1 MMAVTLPLLVLAP
14 LAGGIYDRIGP
25 RGLVAGGCAAG
36 AAGMIWVAAVLDK
49 DSYPWMVPGYV
60 LIGAGIG
67 LVMGPSNTDAMSAA
81 AAEFRAQAQGVIQT
95 MRQVG
100 ATIGLAIMGVVVT
113 QVEDSRLE
121 SSLSAL
127 GLPESAISQ
136 VENVLSKG
144 ADGQQDALAQVP
156 AAERAAIVADVQD
169 SVTDGIS
176 AALYIGGA
184 ALAVAAVVGF
194 LVLRHVHYDDEGD
207 PPIVAAGL
215 IHGAVAAPPVAGHA
229 VRQAAPERRRSGV
242 PGAPAAPTATQKG
255 AGRATRR
262 RRCARRPPSGPR
274 PRRPTARPG
283 PPGRRPRA
291 TAERGGARHDPRA
304 RRPVGRGTPRVRGRA
319 APPAWPDPHGEGVP
333 APGPRPPPGRHY
345 SPLGRT

>member
-1 MMAVTLPLLVLAP
+1 
-14 LAGGIYDRIGP
+14 
-25 RGLVAGGCAAG
+25 
-36 AAGMIWVAAVLDK
+36 MIWTAAVLDK
-49 DSYPWMVPGYV
+49 DSYPWMIPGYI

-127 GLPESAISQ
+127 GLPQSAISQ

-184 ALAVAAVVGF
+184 ALAVAAVVAF

-207 PPIVAAGL
+207 PPIVAAG
-215 IHGAVAAPPVAGHA
+215 
-229 VRQAAPERRRSGV
+229 
-242 PGAPAAPTATQKG
+242 
-255 AGRATRR
+255 
-262 RRCARRPPSGPR
+262 
-274 PRRPTARPG
+274 
-283 PPGRRPRA
+283 
-291 TAERGGARHDPRA
+291 
-304 RRPVGRGTPRVRGRA
+304 
-319 APPAWPDPHGEGVP
+319 
-333 APGPRPPPGRHY
+333 
-345 SPLGRT
+345 